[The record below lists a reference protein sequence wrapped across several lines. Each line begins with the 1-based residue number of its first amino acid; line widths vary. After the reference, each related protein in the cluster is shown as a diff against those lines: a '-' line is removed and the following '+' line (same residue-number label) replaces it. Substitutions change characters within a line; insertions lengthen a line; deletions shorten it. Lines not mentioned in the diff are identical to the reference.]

1 MQIGEVAKRTGFSTD
16 TLRYY
21 EKLGLIHLSRQQR
34 GENNYRQYDEDL
46 VNRLLLIKQT
56 KSLGFTLKEIKLLL
70 ELEEEELLECVSVG
84 ELMQAKLKAIEQQI
98 QALQDIQNRLHAL
111 KDLCEGDCLST
122 MKQVAEG

>member
-34 GENNYRQYDEDL
+34 GENNYRQYDQNLLD
-46 VNRLLLIKQT
+46 RLLLIKQS

-70 ELEEEELLECVSVG
+70 ELEEEELLECNSVG
-84 ELMQAKLKAIEQQI
+84 ELMDAKLTAISQKI
-98 QALQDIQNRLHAL
+98 QALQEIQTRLLSVKA
-111 KDLCEGDCLST
+111 LCEGDCLST